1 MFTINGND
9 LRTYWGSGET
19 IEIENKKYSVHRM
32 SYGDYFLE
40 QFGKERGERE
50 GFSSDT
56 LWLKKIDIKR
66 DIYGI
71 AS

>member
-1 MFTINGND
+1 
-9 LRTYWGSGET
+9 
-19 IEIENKKYSVHRM
+19 M